1 MSKKTKSYGWKL
13 TLWATFLMFL
23 VLCITSLIV
32 TVVGSILVF
41 TGVMSGTGSFLGL
54 EPLIIFMALTSIV
67 VGVLV
72 SMALS
77 ILPIRPVNR
86 LIARMNQ
93 LAGGDYS
100 VRISFGR
107 PFGEYGVVRDISDS
121 FNKLA
126 GELENT
132 EMLRRDFINNFSH
145 EFKTPIVSIAG
156 FAKLIKKGNLSEGQ
170 KLEYL
175 DIIEKESLRLSQ
187 MATNVLNLTKVESQ
201 TILTDVT
208 CFNLAEQI
216 RACILLLENKWANK
230 GIELR
235 LELEEYAIE
244 ANEELL
250 KQVWINLIDNAV
262 KFAPAEGIVG
272 VSIAE
277 AGERLRVTVYNTG
290 SEIPAGAM
298 DKIFNK
304 FYQGDES
311 HAAEGNGIG
320 LSVVKRVV
328 ELHGGR
334 VEVKSGDGVTS
345 FTIDLPREQ

>member
-156 FAKLIKKGNLSEGQ
+156 FAKLLKKGNLSEGQ

-290 SEIPAGAM
+290 SGIPAGAM

-320 LSVVKRVV
+320 LSVVKRVA